1 MATYTL
7 LEITQ
12 NVLNAL
18 DSDNVNS
25 IDDTVES
32 VQVAQLVKEAY
43 YELISQRD
51 WPFLHDLGILVSLGD
66 VSTPTKMVLNSS
78 WNKVKW
84 IRYNKKEVS
93 YLSPDDF
100 TDLIDK
106 RTPQTGVTNSSGI
119 GLNRDPDYWTSY
131 DDTHVIFDSYNS
143 TVESLLS
150 SSKTNVYATITPTWT
165 HVDTFVPQM
174 PEKFFP
180 MFIAEVKAQAF
191 VNLKQQSNAREERK
205 AQRGRVTMRNEAW
218 RNEYGE
224 TKYNTKVN
232 YGRK

>member
-51 WPFLHDLGILVSLGD
+51 WPFLYDLGILVSLGD
-66 VSTPTKMVLNSS
+66 ISTPTKMVLNSS

-106 RTPQTGVTNSSGI
+106 RTVQTGVTNSSGI

-180 MFIAEVKAQAF
+180 MLIAEVKAQAF

>member
-66 VSTPTKMVLNSS
+66 ISTPTKMVLNSS

-106 RTPQTGVTNSSGI
+106 RTTQTGVTNSSGI

-180 MFIAEVKAQAF
+180 MLIAEVKAQAF